1 VGVSHGKKSANEKGK
16 FMLNKLWFF
25 AVPLMMMSS
34 ISSAMTVVSGSQTD
48 ITQNVNATST
58 QFELSGTI
66 VQYDQERSLILVN
79 DKQYIVD
86 GMGMLS
92 PTDLKKGQFIKFNLE
107 QSSTDNIGHI
117 TKIWIE
123 TKVK

>member
-1 VGVSHGKKSANEKGK
+1 
-16 FMLNKLWFF
+16 MLNKLWFF
-25 AVPLMMMSS
+25 AVPFMMMSS

-58 QFELSGTI
+58 QFDLSGTI

-92 PTDLKKGQFIKFNLE
+92 PADLKKGQLIKFNLE

-123 TKVK
+123 TKAK